1 MRPFGVKVLAVLPGD
16 VKTCFTESRRKNTD
30 EGVYAAYA
38 ENSVKVMEKDEQ
50 QGMSAAY
57 AAKKIFACAVKRNM
71 PHVKV
76 IGVKYKFLYFAA
88 GILPRRLKDWLLFKI
103 YGGES

>member
-1 MRPFGVKVLAVLPGD
+1 
-16 VKTCFTESRRKNTD
+16 
-30 EGVYAAYA
+30 
-38 ENSVKVMEKDEQ
+38 
-50 QGMSAAY
+50 
-57 AAKKIFACAVKRNM
+57 M

>member
-1 MRPFGVKVLAVLPGD
+1 
-16 VKTCFTESRRKNTD
+16 
-30 EGVYAAYA
+30 
-38 ENSVKVMEKDEQ
+38 
-50 QGMSAAY
+50 MSAAY

>member
-1 MRPFGVKVLAVLPGD
+1 MPL
-16 VKTCFTESRRKNTD
+16 
-30 EGVYAAYA
+30 YA